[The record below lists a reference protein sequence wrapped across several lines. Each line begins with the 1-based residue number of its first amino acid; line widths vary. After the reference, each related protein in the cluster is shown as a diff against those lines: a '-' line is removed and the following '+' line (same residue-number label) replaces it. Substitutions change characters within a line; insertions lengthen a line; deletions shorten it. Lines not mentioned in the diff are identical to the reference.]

1 MEVGGCL
8 LGGMF
13 LIIVL
18 AIVIPLLVSQAN
30 EAAERDKVARLA
42 QAQEELDENGWN
54 IVSQF
59 RAFLAAGDRS
69 QLAKARAVIFQ
80 GEDASPVFVDWLLR
94 NEPALFVDL
103 FSTDTQAAHD
113 GLAILEWALG
123 QERSAPRIMVEAE
136 LYTVLGDVESLGRI
150 MLPIIDSR
158 SSALRPVRHIF
169 QYRYAECLLACG
181 HRSDALRHF
190 KGVARKFPGYSHVDK
205 YIAELRQKTR
215 KAADRASENDEAHSS
230 SRAEAAAAPDF
241 DILGAAYR
249 LLGVGPASTRQEV
262 VQAYRGLITKYHP
275 DKVASLG
282 DELNQLALAKTKQ
295 INDAYNL
302 ILRSFPDTS
311 DSEPESVSKRRTGSE
326 T

>member
-190 KGVARKFPGYSHVDK
+190 KGVARKFLD
-205 YIAELRQKTR
+205 TR
-215 KAADRASENDEAHSS
+215 T
-230 SRAEAAAAPDF
+230 
-241 DILGAAYR
+241 
-249 LLGVGPASTRQEV
+249 STS
-262 VQAYRGLITKYHP
+262 T
-275 DKVASLG
+275 S
-282 DELNQLALAKTKQ
+282 
-295 INDAYNL
+295 
-302 ILRSFPDTS
+302 RSFVRRLARRQTARQRMTRHIPAREPRRLRRQTS
-311 DSEPESVSKRRTGSE
+311 TFSVLHIGFLASVLLQRVRRSYRRTVGSSQN
-326 T
+326 TTLIR